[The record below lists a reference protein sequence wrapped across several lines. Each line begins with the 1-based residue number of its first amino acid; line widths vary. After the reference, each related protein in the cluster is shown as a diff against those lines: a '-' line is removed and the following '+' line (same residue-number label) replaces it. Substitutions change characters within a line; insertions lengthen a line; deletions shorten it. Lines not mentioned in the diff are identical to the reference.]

1 MQPVA
6 SSRGKSSTDGAEM
19 SSINPD
25 AIPPEI
31 RIWLEALVAQNADP
45 LALAIAAWNA
55 SAEYEQGAR
64 YDPQRD

>member
-1 MQPVA
+1 
-6 SSRGKSSTDGAEM
+6 M